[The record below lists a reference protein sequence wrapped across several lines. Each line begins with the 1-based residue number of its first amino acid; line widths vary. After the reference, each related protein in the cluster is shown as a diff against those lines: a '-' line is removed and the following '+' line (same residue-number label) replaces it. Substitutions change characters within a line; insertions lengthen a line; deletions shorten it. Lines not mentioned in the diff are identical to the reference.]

1 MRIVHLV
8 ESTIAGV
15 RRHIEALTLGLDAR
29 EFQQVVGCP
38 LVRHNAYGD
47 VGFVETMRRA
57 GVPVVPIA
65 MQRPIRPRQDALAL
79 AQMVRLLRQNR
90 FDLIHTHSSKAGFLG
105 RLAAR
110 ISGQRPA
117 IYTPHGLFFLGLP
130 PSRKRR
136 FYIALERFAARLGGV
151 VIAVSADE
159 HAALL
164 KFRIAPAEKLV
175 LIENGVMLPRLPAGY
190 NRQQVRAEL
199 GQHTSGPLIGTL
211 ARLADQKHPLLFLE
225 AAAQVYQQR
234 PDVRFVWCG
243 SGELLDMA
251 RQRASELGIA
261 EVCLFTGHRED
272 TASILGALDVFWLT
286 SRYEGLPSALLEAL
300 ALRLPAVTTSVVGTR
315 EVLTGGAGIL
325 VPPDDAPA
333 LAQATLALVQD
344 AVQMAHLGELAA
356 RRFAAIGTADRLIAR
371 TGRLYQRVA
380 GDTEGERADAITRN
394 NEY

>member
-190 NRQQVRAEL
+190 NRQQVRTEL

-225 AAAQVYQQR
+225 AAAHVYQQR

-300 ALRLPAVTTSVVGTR
+300 ALRLPAITTSVVGTR

-325 VPPDDAPA
+325 VAPDDAPA

-380 GDTEGERADAITRN
+380 GHAEGERADAITRN